1 MKKNGLLLLG
11 LIIITLL
18 VFLSCERSDMPLSDN
33 TQTQIDDIDDGL
45 VDGMPIEGSY
55 IVVMETEISNFQK
68 STSLQKTAAMVER
81 TSLNILDEANIN
93 KKALN
98 RVYATAIQ
106 GFHAIISAGEAELL
120 INDKRVKFIEQD
132 FVIKKK
138 PSPDPVD
145 PPAGQTVPWGIT
157 RVGGG
162 ATYTGSHVAWIIDS
176 GVDLDH
182 PDLNVDVAR
191 SAYFV
196 SRVSSAD
203 DDNGHGTHVAGTIAA
218 IDNDIQVVG
227 VAAGATVVPVKVL
240 DRRGSGSLSGVIAG
254 IDYVAANAASG
265 DVANMSL
272 GGGVSTALDDA
283 VYNASQE
290 GIYFALA
297 AGNESDDADNHSP
310 ARVNGPNI
318 FTVSALGSND
328 LWALFS
334 NYGNPPV
341 DYAAPGVS
349 IFSLY
354 KKGGTATMSST
365 SMAAPHMAGVLLLTN
380 GHPNTDGYV
389 LNDPDGDPDPIAH
402 E

>member
-1 MKKNGLLLLG
+1 
-11 LIIITLL
+11 
-18 VFLSCERSDMPLSDN
+18 
-33 TQTQIDDIDDGL
+33 
-45 VDGMPIEGSY
+45 
-55 IVVMETEISNFQK
+55 METEISNFQK

-227 VAAGATVVPVKVL
+227 VAAGATVEPVKVL
-240 DRRGSGSLSGVIAG
+240 DRRGSGSLS
-254 IDYVAANAASG
+254 
-265 DVANMSL
+265 
-272 GGGVSTALDDA
+272 VSYTHLT
-283 VYNASQE
+283 
-290 GIYFALA
+290 L
-297 AGNESDDADNHSP
+297 P
-310 ARVNGPNI
+310 
-318 FTVSALGSND
+318 
-328 LWALFS
+328 
-334 NYGNPPV
+334 
-341 DYAAPGVS
+341 
-349 IFSLY
+349 
-354 KKGGTATMSST
+354 T
-365 SMAAPHMAGVLLLTN
+365 SREV
-380 GHPNTDGYV
+380 
-389 LNDPDGDPDPIAH
+389 
-402 E
+402 